1 MLLPLHFKLVLS
13 PLKSSS
19 IRNIVVRPSVVVMR
33 NYRRG
38 EVVRQRGVGD
48 GQKSEIEPPRF
59 CAGIG
64 FEGVG
69 VSRRTPDYV
78 S

>member
-19 IRNIVVRPSVVVMR
+19 IRNIVVRPRVVVIR

-38 EVVRQRGVGD
+38 EVVRQRFVGD
-48 GQKSEIEPPRF
+48 GVEI
-59 CAGIG
+59 GG
-64 FEGVG
+64 
-69 VSRRTPDYV
+69 RTP
-78 S
+78 